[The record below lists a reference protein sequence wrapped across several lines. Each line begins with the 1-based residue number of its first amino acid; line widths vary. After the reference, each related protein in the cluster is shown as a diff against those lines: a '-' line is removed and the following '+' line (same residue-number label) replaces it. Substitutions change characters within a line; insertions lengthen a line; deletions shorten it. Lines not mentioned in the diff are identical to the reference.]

1 MVLKRAD
8 LEATEGLLLPAEWPE
23 ENLAPCP
30 NGAKVEFNLKEGVVP
45 DLRWRFVMRRR
56 TSPEPYYRFLKTAWK
71 DFVKKN
77 QLIVG
82 DKIVIEVV
90 ETIIDLNLSLSSGV
104 VVDGKGVFGRE
115 YAIKAQRRDAKAQ
128 WVDIPPP
135 QTRQKR
141 VRP

>member
-1 MVLKRAD
+1 
-8 LEATEGLLLPAEWPE
+8 
-23 ENLAPCP
+23 
-30 NGAKVEFNLKEGVVP
+30 
-45 DLRWRFVMRRR
+45 MRRR
-56 TSPEPYYRFLKTAWK
+56 TSPEPYYRFLKTTWK

-77 QLIVG
+77 KLRVG